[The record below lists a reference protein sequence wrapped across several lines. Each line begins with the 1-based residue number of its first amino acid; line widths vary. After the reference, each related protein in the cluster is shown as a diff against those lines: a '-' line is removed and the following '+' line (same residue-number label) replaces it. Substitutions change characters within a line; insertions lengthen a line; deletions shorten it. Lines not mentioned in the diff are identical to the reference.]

1 MKALIAGARRYA
13 PYLLAELF
21 LPGGTLIAIAM
32 WLSRRKTASPG
43 GA

>member
-1 MKALIAGARRYA
+1 MKAIVAGARRFG

-32 WLSRRKTASPG
+32 WLSRRRAAPG
-43 GA
+43 